1 MIQEP
6 TGKTADFGL
15 STSDWKDLFQTWAEI
30 KPLSGNER
38 VVAQQ
43 SSPAVSHTL
52 KIRRHPDKSVTS
64 EQRVK
69 YGSRI
74 FDIAA
79 VLGERGSGELEL
91 ACVEELS

>member
-43 SSPAVSHTL
+43 SSPAV
-52 KIRRHPDKSVTS
+52 
-64 EQRVK
+64 
-69 YGSRI
+69 
-74 FDIAA
+74 
-79 VLGERGSGELEL
+79 GEVRL
-91 ACVEELS
+91 ADL